1 MTGLTAA
8 IPVRSFREGKTRL
21 AGHLSSIERANLIQ
35 SMLMSV
41 IEAAREAEI
50 ADRVLVVSA
59 DEEVLAFAADLD
71 DLVVPVRQSL
81 LAPGLIAAAEIARQR
96 AIACGSERLLILFGD
111 LPSVSAGDLRD
122 LAQESAPVVIATDRV
137 GAGTNGL
144 LLRLDYPETH
154 EFRFVYGPDS
164 CRLHLEEATRLGL
177 EPVAAVI
184 GGLALDLDTA
194 EDFSALLA
202 SDRAIPDWL
211 RALPI
216 QPQEISA

>member
-1 MTGLTAA
+1 MTGLTVA

-21 AGHLSSIERANLIQ
+21 AGHLSALERVTLIR
-35 SMLMSV
+35 SMMMSV
-41 IEAAREAEI
+41 IEAVRESGI

-71 DLVVPVRQSL
+71 DLVVPLHQSQT
-81 LAPGLIAAAEIARQR
+81 APGLNAAAELARER
-96 AIACGSERLLILFGD
+96 ALTSGSNRLLMLFGD
-111 LPSVSAGDLRD
+111 LPGVSAGDLLE
-122 LAQESAPVVIATDRV
+122 LARAFAPVVIATDRS

-144 LLRLDYPETH
+144 MLRLDHPATH
-154 EFRFVYGPDS
+154 EFRFAYGPES
-164 CRLHLEEATRLGL
+164 CRLHLDEANRLGL
-177 EPVAAVI
+177 ESVASVI

-216 QPQEISA
+216 QVQEIRA